1 MGVLGVT
8 VLPQLSELEIAV
20 LGSLGLFELFVGVS
34 GFVRIGESFSFGFSE
49 L

>member
-1 MGVLGVT
+1 VGVLGVT

-20 LGSLGLFELFVGVS
+20 LGSLGLLS
-34 GFVRIGESFSFGFSE
+34 C

>member
-8 VLPQLSELEIAV
+8 VLLQLSELEIAV
-20 LGSLGLFELFVGVS
+20 VGSLGLLS
-34 GFVRIGESFSFGFSE
+34 C